1 MDADRQAG
9 TRQTTVLFAA
19 VTGSEELYA
28 ALGDLPAVDAITRC
42 LEAFRQAAAESGG
55 RVVKTMGEQIM
66 VLFASPNAAADAAA
80 RMQGAVESLVA
91 MQEAPKARGGPKLG
105 ARVAF
110 HAGPVLQHD
119 NDIFGDSV
127 NIASRLVEQA
137 TSGQVL
143 TSAETVQLMG
153 AALRNS
159 TRRLYDITV
168 KGKEE
173 QVALC
178 EYLWRKSPDITDFSA
193 LSSVLRAPRAG
204 LRLRYRGKDFIR
216 RRREESI
223 TIGRDAGCLLVVA
236 DAKASR
242 QHCVIERRGQKFVLR
257 DHSTNGTYVAVEGEE
272 EIILRRE
279 EFTLRRH
286 GWIAFGQPRAATPD
300 VVEYFC
306 E

>member
-1 MDADRQAG
+1 MDTGRQAAG
-9 TRQTTVLFAA
+9 RHTTVLFAA
-19 VTGSEELYA
+19 VTGTAELFQA
-28 ALGDLPAVDAITRC
+28 AGDLRAADAITRC
-42 LEAFRQAAAESGG
+42 LEAFRRAAVESGG

-66 VLFASPNAAADAAA
+66 ALFPTANAAADAAA
-80 RMQGAVESLVA
+80 RMQGAVDSLA
-91 MQEAPKARGGPKLG
+91 EMGGPKLG
-105 ARVAF
+105 ARIAF

-137 TSGQVL
+137 TRGQVL
-143 TSAETVQLMG
+143 TTGDTVELLATG
-153 AALRNS
+153 LRNS

-173 QVALC
+173 QIPLC
-178 EYLWRKSPDITDFSA
+178 EYLWQKSPDITDFSA
-193 LSSVLRAPRAG
+193 LTSVLKAPRAG
-204 LRLRYRGKDFIR
+204 LRLRYRGKDVIR

-223 TIGRDAGCLLVVA
+223 TIGRDAGCMLVVA
-236 DAKASR
+236 EAKASR
-242 QHCVIERRGQKFVLR
+242 QHCVIERRGQKFILR

-272 EIILRRE
+272 ETVLRRE
-279 EFTLRRH
+279 EIILRRH
-286 GWIAFGQPRAATPD
+286 GWIAFGQPRAETPD

>member
-1 MDADRQAG
+1 MTKG
-9 TRQTTVLFAA
+9 RQTTVLFAG
-19 VTGSEELYA
+19 VTDSAELYA
-28 ALGDLPAVDAITRC
+28 AAGDLRAVDAISRC
-42 LEAFRQAAAESGG
+42 LEAFRQAAEDTGG
-55 RVVKTMGEQIM
+55 RVVKTMGEEIM
-66 VLFASPNAAADAAA
+66 ALFPTAGTAADAAA
-80 RMQGAVESLVA
+80 RMQGAVESLA
-91 MQEAPKARGGPKLG
+91 EMGGPALG
-105 ARVAF
+105 ARIAF
-110 HAGPVLQHD
+110 HAGPVIQHD

-127 NIASRLVEQA
+127 NIAARLMEQA
-137 TSGQVL
+137 TKGQVL
-143 TSAETVQLMG
+143 TTAETVEFLST
-153 AALRNS
+153 ALRNS

-173 QVALC
+173 QISLC

-193 LSSVLRAPRAG
+193 LTSVLKAPRAG
-204 LRLRYRGKDFIR
+204 LRLKYRGKDFIR

-223 TIGRDAGCLLVVA
+223 TIGRDVGCQLVVA

-242 QHCVIERRGQKFVLR
+242 QHCVIERRGQKFILR

-272 EIILRRE
+272 EIVLRRE

-286 GWIAFGQPRAATPD
+286 GWIAFGQPRAETPD

>member
-1 MDADRQAG
+1 MRSG
-9 TRQTTVLFAA
+9 RQTTVLFAG
-19 VTGSEELYA
+19 VTGSAELFQAVGDVRA
-28 ALGDLPAVDAITRC
+28 ADAITRC
-42 LEAFRQAAAESGG
+42 LDAFRQAAAESGG

-66 VLFASPNAAADAAA
+66 ALFPTANAAADASA
-80 RMQGAVESLVA
+80 RMQGAIESLVE
-91 MQEAPKARGGPKLG
+91 MGGAPLG

-127 NIASRLVEQA
+127 NIAARLVEQA
-137 TSGQVL
+137 TKGQVL
-143 TSAETVQLMG
+143 TTAETVALLG
-153 AALRNS
+153 AGLRNS

-168 KGKEE
+168 RGKEE
-173 QVALC
+173 QISLC
-178 EYLWRKSPDITDFSA
+178 EYLWQKSPDITDFSA
-193 LSSVLRAPRAG
+193 LSSVLKAPRAG
-204 LRLRYRGKDFIR
+204 LRLRYRGKDVIR

-223 TIGRDAGCLLVVA
+223 TIGRDTSCMLVVA
-236 DAKASR
+236 DVKASR
-242 QHCVIERRGQKFVLR
+242 QHCVIERRGQKFILR
-257 DHSTNGTYVAVEGEE
+257 DHSTNGTYIAVEGEE

-286 GWIAFGQPRAATPD
+286 GWIAFGQPRAETPD

>member
-1 MDADRQAG
+1 
-9 TRQTTVLFAA
+9 VLFAG
-19 VTGSEELYA
+19 VTGSAELYA
-28 ALGDLPAVDAITRC
+28 AAGEVPAVDAIARC
-42 LEAFRQAAAESGG
+42 LQTFQEAVRASGG
-55 RVVKTMGEQIM
+55 RVVKTMSEQLM
-66 VLFASPNAAADAAA
+66 ALFPTAIAAADAAA
-80 RMQGAVESLVA
+80 RIQGAVETLV
-91 MQEAPKARGGPKLG
+91 ESGGPQLG

-110 HAGPVLQHD
+110 HFGPLLQHD

-137 TSGQVL
+137 TPGQVL
-143 TSAETVQLMG
+143 TTAETVELLG
-153 AALRNS
+153 PGLRNS
-159 TRRLYDITV
+159 TRQLYEITV

-173 QVALC
+173 QISLC

-193 LSSVLRAPRAG
+193 LSAVFKAPRAG
-204 LRLRYRGKDFIR
+204 LRLRYRGKDVIR

-223 TIGRDAGCLLVVA
+223 TIGRDSGCLLVVA
-236 DAKASR
+236 DVKASR

-272 EIILRRE
+272 EIVLRRE
-279 EFTLRRH
+279 ELILRRH
-286 GWIAFGQPRAATPD
+286 GWIAFGQPRAETPD

>member
-1 MDADRQAG
+1 MKSG
-9 TRQTTVLFAA
+9 RQTTVLFAG
-19 VTGSEELYA
+19 VTGSAELFDA
-28 ALGDLPAVDAITRC
+28 AGDVRAADAIMRC

-55 RVVKTMGEQIM
+55 RVVKTMGEEIM
-66 VLFASPNAAADAAA
+66 ALFPTANGAADASA
-80 RMQGAVESLVA
+80 RMQAAIESLVE
-91 MQEAPKARGGPKLG
+91 MGGPKLG

-110 HAGPVLQHD
+110 HAGPVIQHD
-119 NDIFGDSV
+119 GDIFGDSV
-127 NIASRLVEQA
+127 NIAARLVEQA
-137 TSGQVL
+137 TKGQVL
-143 TSAETVQLMG
+143 TTAETV
-153 AALRNS
+153 ALLAPAVRGS
-159 TRRLYDITV
+159 TRQLYDITV

-173 QVALC
+173 QIALC
-178 EYLWRKSPDITDFSA
+178 EYLWQKSPDITDFSA
-193 LSSVLRAPRAG
+193 LTSVLRAPRAG
-204 LRLRYRGKDFIR
+204 LRLRYRGKDVIR

-242 QHCVIERRGQKFVLR
+242 QHCVIERRGQKFILR

-286 GWIAFGQPRAATPD
+286 GWIAFGQPRAETPD

>member
-1 MDADRQAG
+1 MTKG
-9 TRQTTVLFAA
+9 RQTTVLFAG
-19 VTGSEELYA
+19 VTDSAELYA
-28 ALGDLPAVDAITRC
+28 AAGDLRAVDAISRC
-42 LEAFRQAAAESGG
+42 LEAFRQAAEDTGG
-55 RVVKTMGEQIM
+55 RVVKTMGEEIM
-66 VLFASPNAAADAAA
+66 ALFPTAGTAADAAA
-80 RMQGAVESLVA
+80 RMQGAVESLA
-91 MQEAPKARGGPKLG
+91 EMGGPALG
-105 ARVAF
+105 ARIAF
-110 HAGPVLQHD
+110 HAGPVIQHD

-127 NIASRLVEQA
+127 NIAARLMEQA
-137 TSGQVL
+137 TKGQVL
-143 TSAETVQLMG
+143 TTAETVELLG
-153 AALRNS
+153 AGLRNS

-173 QVALC
+173 QISLC

-193 LSSVLRAPRAG
+193 LTSVLKAPRAG
-204 LRLRYRGKDFIR
+204 LRLKYRGKDFIR

-223 TIGRDAGCLLVVA
+223 TIGRDVGCQLVVA

-242 QHCVIERRGQKFVLR
+242 QHCVIERRGQKFILR

-272 EIILRRE
+272 EIVLRRE

-286 GWIAFGQPRAATPD
+286 GWIAFGQPRAETPD

>member
-1 MDADRQAG
+1 M
-9 TRQTTVLFAA
+9 LFAG
-19 VTGSEELYA
+19 VTGAAELFQA
-28 ALGDLPAVDAITRC
+28 AGDVRAADAITRC
-42 LEAFRQAAAESGG
+42 LEAFRQAAVESGG

-66 VLFASPNAAADAAA
+66 ALFPTANAAADAAA
-80 RMQGAVESLVA
+80 RMQGAVESLA
-91 MQEAPKARGGPKLG
+91 EMGGSKLG

-137 TSGQVL
+137 TKGQVL
-143 TSAETVQLMG
+143 TTGETVELLATG
-153 AALRNS
+153 LRNS

-168 KGKEE
+168 RGKEE
-173 QVALC
+173 QISLC
-178 EYLWRKSPDITDFSA
+178 EYLWQKSPDITDFSA
-193 LSSVLRAPRAG
+193 LTSVLKAPRAG
-204 LRLRYRGKDFIR
+204 LRLRYRGKDVIR

-223 TIGRDAGCLLVVA
+223 TIGRDAGCMLVVA
-236 DAKASR
+236 EVKASR
-242 QHCVIERRGQKFVLR
+242 QHCVIERRGQKFILR

-272 EIILRRE
+272 EIVLRRE
-279 EFTLRRH
+279 EIILRRH
-286 GWIAFGQPRAATPD
+286 GWIAFGQPRAETPD

>member
-1 MDADRQAG
+1 MG
-9 TRQTTVLFAA
+9 SERQTTVLFAGL
-19 VTGSEELYA
+19 TGSAELYQSA
-28 ALGDLPAVDAITRC
+28 GDGPAVDAITRC
-42 LEAFRQAAAESGG
+42 LGELQAAVEASGG

-66 VLFASPNAAADAAA
+66 ALFPTANAAADAAA
-80 RMQGAVESLVA
+80 RIQAAVESLA
-91 MQEAPKARGGPKLG
+91 EMGGPKLG

-110 HAGPVLQHD
+110 HFGPLLQHD

-127 NIASRLVEQA
+127 NIASRLAEQA
-137 TSGQVL
+137 MSGQVL
-143 TSAETVQLMG
+143 TTAETV
-153 AALRNS
+153 ALLGRGVRNS
-159 TRRLYDITV
+159 ARRLYDITV
-168 KGKEE
+168 RGRAE
-173 QVALC
+173 QVALY

-193 LSSVLRAPRAG
+193 VTSMLNAPRPG

-223 TIGRDAGCLLVVA
+223 TIGRDSGCLLVVA
-236 DAKASR
+236 EAKASR

-257 DHSTNGTYVAVEGEE
+257 DYSTNGTYVAVEGEE
-272 EIILRRE
+272 EIVLRRE

-286 GWIAFGQPRAATPD
+286 GWIAFGQPRAETPD

>member
-1 MDADRQAG
+1 MRSG
-9 TRQTTVLFAA
+9 RQTTVLFAG
-19 VTGSEELYA
+19 VTGSAELFQAVGDVRA
-28 ALGDLPAVDAITRC
+28 ADAITRC
-42 LEAFRQAAAESGG
+42 LDAFRQAAAESGG

-66 VLFASPNAAADAAA
+66 ALFPTANAAADASA
-80 RMQGAVESLVA
+80 RMQGAIESLVE
-91 MQEAPKARGGPKLG
+91 MGGAPLG

-127 NIASRLVEQA
+127 NIAARLVEQA
-137 TSGQVL
+137 TKGQVL
-143 TSAETVQLMG
+143 TTAETVALLG
-153 AALRNS
+153 AGLRNS

-168 KGKEE
+168 RGKEE
-173 QVALC
+173 QISLC
-178 EYLWRKSPDITDFSA
+178 EYLWQKSPDITDFSA
-193 LSSVLRAPRAG
+193 LSSVLKAPRAG
-204 LRLRYRGKDFIR
+204 LRLRYRGKDVIR

-223 TIGRDAGCLLVVA
+223 TIGRDASCMLVVA
-236 DAKASR
+236 DVKASR
-242 QHCVIERRGQKFVLR
+242 QHCVIERRGQKFILR
-257 DHSTNGTYVAVEGEE
+257 DHSTNGTYIAVEGEE

-286 GWIAFGQPRAATPD
+286 GWIAFGQPRAETPD

>member
-1 MDADRQAG
+1 MEPE
-9 TRQTTVLFAA
+9 RQTTVLFAG
-19 VTGSEELYA
+19 VTGSAELYA
-28 ALGDLPAVDAITRC
+28 AAGEVPAVDAIARC
-42 LEAFRQAAAESGG
+42 LQTFQEAVRASGG
-55 RVVKTMGEQIM
+55 RVVKTMSEQLM
-66 VLFASPNAAADAAA
+66 ALFPTAIAAADAAA
-80 RMQGAVESLVA
+80 RIQGAVETLV
-91 MQEAPKARGGPKLG
+91 ESGGPQLG

-110 HAGPVLQHD
+110 HFGPLLQHD

-137 TSGQVL
+137 MAGQVL
-143 TSAETVQLMG
+143 TTAETVALLG
-153 AALRNS
+153 RGLRNS

-168 KGKEE
+168 RGREA
-173 QVALC
+173 QVALY

-193 LSSVLRAPRAG
+193 VTSLLSAPRPG

-257 DHSTNGTYVAVEGEE
+257 DHSTNGTYVAVEGED
-272 EIILRRE
+272 EIVLRRE
-279 EFTLRRH
+279 EFMLRRH
-286 GWIAFGQPRAATPD
+286 GWIAFGQPRAETPD

>member
-1 MDADRQAG
+1 MRSG
-9 TRQTTVLFAA
+9 RQTTVLFAG
-19 VTGSEELYA
+19 VTGSAELFQAVGDVRA
-28 ALGDLPAVDAITRC
+28 ADAITRC
-42 LEAFRQAAAESGG
+42 LDAFRQAAAESGG

-66 VLFASPNAAADAAA
+66 ALFPTASAAADASA
-80 RMQGAVESLVA
+80 RMQGAIESLVE
-91 MQEAPKARGGPKLG
+91 MGGAPLG

-127 NIASRLVEQA
+127 NIAARLVEQA
-137 TSGQVL
+137 TKGQVL
-143 TSAETVQLMG
+143 TTAETVALLG
-153 AALRNS
+153 AGLRNS

-168 KGKEE
+168 RGKEE
-173 QVALC
+173 QISLC
-178 EYLWRKSPDITDFSA
+178 EYLWQKSPDITDFSA
-193 LSSVLRAPRAG
+193 LSSVLKAPRAG
-204 LRLRYRGKDFIR
+204 LRLRYRGKDVIR

-223 TIGRDAGCLLVVA
+223 TIGRDAGCMLVVA
-236 DAKASR
+236 DVKASR
-242 QHCVIERRGQKFVLR
+242 QHCVIERRGQKFILR
-257 DHSTNGTYVAVEGEE
+257 DHSTNGTYIAVEGEE

-286 GWIAFGQPRAATPD
+286 GWIAFGQPRAETPD

>member
-1 MDADRQAG
+1 MGAGRQAAG
-9 TRQTTVLFAA
+9 RQTTVLFAG
-19 VTGSEELYA
+19 VTGSAELYA
-28 ALGDLPAVDAITRC
+28 AAGDGRAVDAITRC
-42 LEAFRQAAAESGG
+42 LEAFRQSAVESGG

-66 VLFASPNAAADAAA
+66 ALFPTANSAADAAA
-80 RMQGAVESLVA
+80 RMQGAVESLA
-91 MQEAPKARGGPKLG
+91 EMGGPKLG

-137 TSGQVL
+137 TKGQVL
-143 TSAETVQLMG
+143 TTAATVELLG
-153 AALRNS
+153 PGLRGS

-173 QVALC
+173 QIALC
-178 EYLWRKSPDITDFSA
+178 EYLWQKSPDITDFSA
-193 LSSVLRAPRAG
+193 LTSVLKAPRAG

-242 QHCVIERRGQKFVLR
+242 LPCVIERRGQKFILR

-272 EIILRRE
+272 EIVLRRE
-279 EFTLRRH
+279 ELILRRH
-286 GWIAFGQPRAATPD
+286 GWIAFGQPRAETPD